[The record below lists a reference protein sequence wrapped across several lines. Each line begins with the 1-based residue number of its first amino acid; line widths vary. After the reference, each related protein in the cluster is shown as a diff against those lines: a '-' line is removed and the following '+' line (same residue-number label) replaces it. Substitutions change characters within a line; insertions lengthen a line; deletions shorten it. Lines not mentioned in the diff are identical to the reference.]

1 MAQYVAPK
9 KGLGPGFWPVT
20 LLLTV
25 LSAAWL
31 ILLAHTDFANFLPE
45 AAVPADQIDNLFKML
60 AEMGGV
66 VFIYVLGFLIYL
78 PLAYRVRKGESPDAI
93 GIQLHDAP
101 ALELAFWIVPTLMVI
116 VISWVSVQIW
126 YGLQQSPG
134 NAFTVEAIG
143 HQFDYE
149 FRYPTLWK
157 PVPHE
162 LHLPLNE
169 PVTVKVTSTDVIH
182 GFWAPEIRLKADMVP
197 GLINTLRFTPTR
209 AGTYR
214 IVCTEFCGVLHGA
227 MVAKIVF
234 EPQSTFKLWL
244 AQQAKAEGPA
254 PAVHAASGAA
264 PAAVPGGAS
273 STGQGAAP
281 ANTTGGGGSTLAVAG
296 DAATGKTLF
305 AAHCSSCHSVGGYD
319 DKVVGPGLAHLL
331 NDPMHPN
338 LVTGEKASPQAI
350 ENILHKGYTGP
361 IGMMPSQQQ
370 NMISEA
376 DIANLT
382 AYLVSLSK

>member
-1 MAQYVAPK
+1 VAPK
-9 KGLGPGFWPVT
+9 KGLGQGFWPVT

-25 LSAAWL
+25 LSIAWL
-31 ILLAHTDFANFLPE
+31 VLLSRTNFANFLPE
-45 AAVPADQIDNLFKML
+45 AAVPADQIDSLFKML

-66 VFIYVLGFLIYL
+66 VFIYVMGFLIYL
-78 PLAYRVRKGESPDAI
+78 PIAFRARKSDAPDAI
-93 GIQLHDAP
+93 GVQLHDAP
-101 ALELAFWIVPTLMVI
+101 AVELGFWIVPTIMVVI
-116 VISWVSVQIW
+116 ISWVSVQIW

-143 HQFDYE
+143 HQFFYE

-157 PVPHE
+157 PVSQE

-169 PVTVKVTSTDVIH
+169 PVTVKVTSGDVIH

-197 GLINTLRFTPTR
+197 GLVNTLRFTPTR
-209 AGTYR
+209 PGTYR
-214 IVCTEFCGVLHGA
+214 IVCTEFCGVAHGA
-227 MVAKIVF
+227 MVGKIVI
-234 EPQSTFKLWL
+234 EPQSTFKAWL
-244 AQQAKAEGPA
+244 ASEAKTEGPA
-254 PAVHAASGAA
+254 PAVNAAVGAA
-264 PAAVPGGAS
+264 PAAAAGGAG

-281 ANTTGGGGSTLAVAG
+281 ANSSGGGGTTLAAAG
-296 DAATGKTLF
+296 NADAGKTLF
-305 AAHCSSCHSVGGYD
+305 AAHCSSCHSVGTFD
-319 DKVVGPGLAHLL
+319 EKIVGPGLGHLL
-331 NDPMHPN
+331 NDSAHPN

-350 ENILHKGYTGP
+350 ENILHKGYSGP

-370 NMISEA
+370 NAISDA